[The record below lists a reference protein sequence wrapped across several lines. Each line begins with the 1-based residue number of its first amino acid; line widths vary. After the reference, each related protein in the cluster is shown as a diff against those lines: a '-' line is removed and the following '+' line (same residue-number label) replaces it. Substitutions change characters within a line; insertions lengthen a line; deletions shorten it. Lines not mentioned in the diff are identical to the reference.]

1 METNTE
7 NHIKV
12 REARSYARC
21 IKLGLSMAADHAGVV
36 WTHTWPSVLLSLV
49 LPFPGM
55 IIFMGQLDRLLCE
68 WRELGYVPRRKP
80 LEGWRMDARRSV
92 RALANQFILAF
103 IICIIGSCTWAAMT
117 YLPHGKLMAMAAMAI
132 LTLAALPSVMMMM
145 EVEYSDSP
153 LPVCRAGWL
162 TGFRHYGSLL
172 AYSLLLFMISLLT
185 MMVGIFPMDIVMIVS
200 TKAWQAVQ
208 AGDTVMTPTMWPLA
222 IIASYVIFL
231 IFSFSTITI
240 TAFCNILFWGSIH
253 AREAEKEQD

>member
-49 LPFPGM
+49 LPFPGL

-68 WRELGYVPRRKP
+68 WRELGFVPRRKP
-80 LEGWRMDARRSV
+80 LEGWRMDAHRSV
-92 RALANQFILAF
+92 RALVSQLVFVF
-103 IICIIGSCTWAAMT
+103 IICVIGSCTWAAMV
-117 YLPHGKLMAMAAMAI
+117 YLPHGKLMAMAVTVI
-132 LTLAALPSVMMMM
+132 LTLVALPSVMMMM

-162 TGFRHYGSLL
+162 TGFR
-172 AYSLLLFMISLLT
+172 
-185 MMVGIFPMDIVMIVS
+185 P
-200 TKAWQAVQ
+200 
-208 AGDTVMTPTMWPLA
+208 TVCC
-222 IIASYVIFL
+222 S
-231 IFSFSTITI
+231 S
-240 TAFCNILFWGSIH
+240 
-253 AREAEKEQD
+253 